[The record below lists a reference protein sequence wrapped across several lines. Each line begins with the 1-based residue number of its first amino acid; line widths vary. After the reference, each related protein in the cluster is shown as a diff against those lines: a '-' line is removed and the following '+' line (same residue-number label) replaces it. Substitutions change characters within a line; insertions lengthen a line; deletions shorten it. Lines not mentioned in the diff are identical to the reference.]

1 MLSANTNLSTSV
13 ALATLRSTGSTL
25 VQTTKR
31 IETGLKVND
40 AVDDG
45 AIFSIAQG
53 VRANVRSYAAVQSSL
68 SGGIGLGEVTLAAI
82 NGVYGL
88 LGDIKSKIANLADGS
103 LAQPQQD
110 TYRGDLDQLIRQVN
124 TYISQA
130 TYNGKN
136 ILRGDATNTP
146 IEFVSDVTGR
156 QLSYQVTHSLSL
168 DADELLGPSNL
179 VPSTTDVTEAV
190 SSTPPDTATA
200 FASLAQFELQ
210 LMDISQVVSSQKRA
224 MESQRSFVDN
234 LTDAMKKGLGLL
246 IDADVA
252 DDSARLQS
260 QQVAQQ
266 LTMRALTATQQGSA
280 AAVSLL
286 LLQAGARG

>member
-13 ALATLRSTGSTL
+13 ALATLRLTGNSL

-53 VRANVRSYAAVQSSL
+53 VRSNVRAYAAVQSSL
-68 SGGIGLGEVTLAAI
+68 AGGIGLGEVTLSAI
-82 NGVYGL
+82 NGIYSV

-110 TYRGDLDQLIRQVN
+110 TYRGDLNQLIGQVIN
-124 TYISQA
+124 YINQA
-130 TYNGKN
+130 TYNGRN

-146 IEFVSDVTGR
+146 IQFVADITGR
-156 QLSYQVTHSLSL
+156 QLSYQVSHSLSL

-179 VPSTTDVTEAV
+179 VPSATDVTEAV
-190 SSTPPDTATA
+190 SSTPPDTGTA
-200 FASLAQFELQ
+200 LASLAEFELR

-224 MESQRSFVDN
+224 MESQRGFVDN

-252 DDSARLQS
+252 EDSAKLQS
-260 QQVAQQ
+260 QQVIQQ
-266 LTMRALTATQQGSA
+266 LTMRSLTATQQGSA
-280 AAVSLL
+280 AAVTLV
-286 LLQAGARG
+286 LLQAGRS